1 MAERIYNII
10 SSNIS
15 GDTKMIGHSN
25 FNIEGSLFSLSL
37 RMYLHSI
44 LDSAAGP
51 TKPRMFTV
59 WSFMGRVG
67 LADPGPL

>member
-1 MAERIYNII
+1 
-10 SSNIS
+10 
-15 GDTKMIGHSN
+15 MIGHSN
-25 FNIEGSLFSLSL
+25 FNIEGSLFSLLL

-51 TKPRMFTV
+51 TKPRTFTV